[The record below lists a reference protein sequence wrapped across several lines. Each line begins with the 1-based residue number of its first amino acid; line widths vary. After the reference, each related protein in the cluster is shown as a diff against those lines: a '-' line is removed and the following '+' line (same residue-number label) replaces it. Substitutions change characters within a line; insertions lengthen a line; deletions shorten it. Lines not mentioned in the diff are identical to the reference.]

1 MSGIAHAGY
10 GHWLRQ
16 AEACRRTAAG
26 LKGPTARAHLLEIAA
41 RCDALAA
48 ASVPRAKLRVS

>member
-1 MSGIAHAGY
+1 MTGTAHAGY

-16 AEACRRTAAG
+16 AEACRRTTAG
-26 LKGPTARAHLLEIAA
+26 VKGQTARAHLLEIAA

-48 ASVPRAKLRVS
+48 ASVPRAMFRMR